1 MRLKVYG
8 CRGSYPVSRKEIVFY
23 GGNTTSYIIEY
34 NQQKFLIDGGTGIVN
49 LGIDLVKNTSKQPQS
64 LNLFITHTHWDH
76 VMGLPFFQPFY
87 RKYYDIDIYG
97 ADTETMELQK
107 AISSQL
113 DGHQNFPI
121 RFHSLEASINFITFT
136 PGKTFSLDKIQISS
150 YQLNHPGMDLGYR
163 FESDSGT
170 FVILTDLAPIE
181 NNYLGIGMAELADG
195 REKDFEKDYI
205 NGLLDFIK
213 GSDLVIM
220 DTNFTEEEIKDK
232 RHWGHST
239 PDEGIKLF
247 SSLDSPPALALSHHD
262 PNHSDQKMHE
272 IYHRARK
279 NGQKNH
285 IEVLIAKERGEF
297 RL

>member
-1 MRLKVYG
+1 MRLKIYG

-23 GGNTTSYIIEY
+23 GGNTTSYIIEH
-34 NQQKFLIDGGTGIVN
+34 NEQKFLIDGGTGIVN
-49 LGIDLVKNTSKQPQS
+49 LGIDLVKNGSKS
-64 LNLFITHTHWDH
+64 ARSINLFITHTHWDH

-87 RKYYDIDIYG
+87 RKYFNIDIYG
-97 ADTETMELQK
+97 ANTETMGLQK
-107 AISSQL
+107 AISNQL

-121 RFHSLEASINFITFT
+121 RFHSLEANINFLTFK
-136 PGKTFSLDKIQISS
+136 PGKSYKIEDVKVTSF
-150 YQLNHPGMDLGYR
+150 QLNHPGMDLGYR
-163 FESDSGT
+163 FDSEDSS
-170 FVILTDLAPIE
+170 FVVLTDLAPIE
-181 NNYLGIGMAELADG
+181 DNYLGKGMKEKAEG
-195 REKDFEKDYI
+195 RSKDFEKDYM
-205 NGLLDFIK
+205 NDLLNFIK

-247 SSLDSPPALALSHHD
+247 SHLDNPPVLVLSHHD
-262 PNHSDQKMHE
+262 PNHSDQNMHE
-272 IYHRARK
+272 IYKRARK
-279 NGQKNH
+279 IGKENH